1 MKGKI
6 ILTFALALLAL
17 TVIGFVGQN
26 TLTQLIVSIKKES
39 QPNPKL
45 ISLKEILSDL
55 SDAENSVRTYTITR
69 ESENLTP
76 FYQSISTID
85 NKINSLYELTKNK
98 DQLKMVDSL
107 QVLIEKKYSILKQ
120 LIDIKKDQGVE
131 EVLER
136 VLENIAKIREKSST
150 PQPITKTEG
159 FNPDENYDRIKKV
172 KIPEPRQQEKKVSI
186 FQRIFGGGNES
197 HPEETTDQPTELLAE
212 ETPKAGNT
220 SDTVTQ
226 SSKYRLYTF
235 QDSPNDLNSSDIGQ
249 IISKIGQERNENIK
263 AIKEQELALTQR
275 DNDLMKE
282 IREVANRIEDR
293 EKTISVNRAEAAQK
307 ATDKAIY
314 IMSLTW
320 IIALIIFAILL
331 FIIISDISRNQKNK
345 DKLKEAKERAEKLAR
360 VKEEFLSNMSHEIRT
375 PLNSII
381 GYTEQLEYTALNPN
395 QQKYLKNIHHSGDH
409 LLTIINDI
417 LDYAKLESGNLSLEE
432 IGFSVE
438 QQLIDVVDTFQNQI
452 KKKNLQF
459 HYNIEDDVSE
469 ILVGDPVR
477 FRQILINL
485 ISNAIKFTPAGQ
497 VTVNISQQALE
508 HEKVKLKLIVSDT
521 GIGIPKSKLNSIFK
535 NFAQADSG
543 TTRKYGGTGLGLSI
557 VKKITSLHNGTISV
571 ESEENTGTS
580 FTVEL
585 IYKTGKKEDLKEA
598 KKKSSIYHI
607 PLEGKKILVVDDQE
621 YNLELIKVIFD
632 KWKIDSTLI
641 SSGEQAIAN
650 VKENHYDM
658 IFMDVQMPEIS
669 GLEVTKQIRKYEKQ
683 HERHTPIIALTA
695 AASKEEAESCIKHG
709 MNGYLLKP
717 FTQKNLFLKIA
728 ETLGISTEE
737 ESRSTEDATEPSD
750 SMNLD
755 DLHELSNGNPAFVV
769 NMLNIF
775 VKNFD
780 IDLNDLKGALKNKD
794 WNKLQRKSHK
804 MIPPCRHL
812 GFNTL
817 MTSLKEIE
825 AESEHEQDFY
835 KIDKL
840 VKNISKNYRKIR
852 PVIEA
857 EVSNIQKD
865 ISESAA

>member
-45 ISLKEILSDL
+45 IALKEILSDL

-76 FYQSISTID
+76 FYESISTID
-85 NKINSLYELTKNK
+85 NKINGLYELTKNK
-98 DQLKMVDSL
+98 EQLKMIDSL
-107 QVLIEKKYSILKQ
+107 QALIEKKYSILKQ
-120 LIDIKKDQGVE
+120 LIDIKKDQDAE

-136 VLENIAKIREKSST
+136 VLENIARLREKDSI
-150 PQPITKTEG
+150 PQPIVKNNSFE
-159 FNPDENYDRIKKV
+159 PDETYDRIKKV
-172 KIPEPRQQEKKVSI
+172 EIPEPEQQEKKVSI
-186 FQRIFGGGNES
+186 FQRIFGGGSEDKNQE
-197 HPEETTDQPTELLAE
+197 PEENQESFLAE
-212 ETPKAGNT
+212 EEPQAGNAT
-220 SDTVTQ
+220 DTTAQ
-226 SSKYRLYTF
+226 SSSSRPYIF
-235 QDSPNDLNSSDIGQ
+235 PNSPNDLNSSDIGQ

-263 AIKEQELALTQR
+263 AVREQELALTLR
-275 DNDLMKE
+275 DNNLMKE
-282 IREVANRIEDR
+282 IRKMANKIEDR

-331 FIIISDISRNQKNK
+331 FIIINDISKNQKNK
-345 DKLKEAKERAEKLAR
+345 ERLRKAKERAEKLAR

-381 GYTEQLEYTALNPN
+381 GYTEQLEYTALNPE
-395 QQKYLKNIHHSGDH
+395 QRKYLKSIHHSGDH

-417 LDYAKLESGNLSLEE
+417 LDYAKLESGQLSLEE
-432 IGFSVE
+432 ICFDVE
-438 QQLIDVVDTFQNQI
+438 QNISDVIGTFQNQI
-452 KKKNLQF
+452 EKKKLQLEY
-459 HYNIEDDVSE
+459 HIDEGVPE
-469 ILVGDPVR
+469 VLLGDPVR

-485 ISNAIKFTPAGQ
+485 VSNAIKFTPAGQ
-497 VTVNISQQALE
+497 IKITVSQQQPE
-508 HEKVKLKLIVSDT
+508 HEQVRLKLAVSDT
-521 GIGIPKSKLNSIFK
+521 GIGIPQGKLHSIFK
-535 NFAQADSG
+535 NFAQADSS

-557 VKKITSLHNGTISV
+557 VKKIADLHNGAV
-571 ESEENTGTS
+571 FVDSEEDKGTT

-585 IYKTGKKEDLKEA
+585 MYKVGKREDLKETQTKTPICYA
-598 KKKSSIYHI
+598 

-621 YNLELIKVIFD
+621 FNLELIKVIFD
-632 KWKIDSTLI
+632 KWKIKSTLLN
-641 SSGEQAIAN
+641 SGKQAIN
-650 VKENHYDM
+650 NIKEHEYDM
-658 IFMDVQMPEIS
+658 IFMDVQMPEMS
-669 GLEVTKQIRKYEKQ
+669 GLEVTRQIRKFESQ
-683 HERHTPIIALTA
+683 QDRHTPIIALTA
-695 AASKEEAESCIKHG
+695 AASKKEAENCIAHG

-717 FTQKNLFLKIA
+717 FTQSSLFNKMT
-728 ETLGISTEE
+728 ETLGISAEEGTPTENT
-737 ESRSTEDATEPSD
+737 TEQTDALNIE
-750 SMNLD
+750 
-755 DLHELSNGNPAFVV
+755 DLQELSNGNPGFVV

-775 VKNFD
+775 IRNFD
-780 IDLNDLKGALKNKD
+780 IDLKDLNNALNDKD
-794 WNKLQRKSHK
+794 WNRLRGKSHK

-817 MTSLKEIE
+817 MSDLKEVE
-825 AESEHEQDFY
+825 VESQQGQDLDKVSRLVSDINDNY
-835 KIDKL
+835 SKIK
-840 VKNISKNYRKIR
+840 

-857 EVSNIQKD
+857 EITNIQKS